1 MAARGR
7 GKKKSSALAA
17 LALEG
22 TLASDRKPAYLL
34 LGDEAFLREEA
45 LAGLRRVLLGD
56 EIGPSYQVF
65 DGTKVELA
73 AVLDEVRTLPFFGA
87 GHRLVIVD
95 RAGPNG
101 NAKGFLAEHGE
112 TLAKFLSSP
121 PDTSTLVFVAPKLDK
136 RYKSIKTVTA
146 KLTEVD
152 CGSYGDDSALLRFLR
167 QRAKHWGRPFARGA
181 DMALLERL
189 GGQEIPLTQID
200 AEVRKL
206 AAAGQ
211 GEIGVA
217 DVEALASQG
226 SHADSFAL
234 INKIARGDTEGALLL
249 LREMLRDGMV
259 SSGGQR
265 VRDAQGVAMI
275 LLPTIRWDLSR
286 LLKARAALDRGAP
299 QYQITKELRVF
310 RDKGLFMERARGADR
325 EALGARHAILRKADA
340 ALRERGDPQ
349 SILNET
355 ILQLCLSEQRA
366 RSVSTR

>member
-7 GKKKSSALAA
+7 GKKKSASRALAA

-22 TLASDRKPAYLL
+22 TLAQDRKPAYLL

-65 DGTKVELA
+65 DGTKAELA
-73 AVLDEVRTLPFFGA
+73 TVLDEVRTLPFFGA

-112 TLAKFLSSP
+112 ALAKFLESP

-136 RYKSIKTVTA
+136 RYKSIKAVTA

-152 CGSYGDDSALLRFLR
+152 CGSFGDDSLLRFLR

-181 DMALLERL
+181 DIALLERL
-189 GGQEIPLTQID
+189 GGQDIPLTQID

-206 AAAGQ
+206 AAAGT
-211 GEIGVA
+211 GEIGVP

-286 LLKARAALDRGAP
+286 LLKARAALDRGTP

-325 EALGARHAILRKADA
+325 EALGERHAILRRADA
-340 ALRERGDPQ
+340 ALRERADPQ

-355 ILQLCLSEQRA
+355 ILQLCLSERRA
-366 RSVSTR
+366 VSTR